1 VVSDQ
6 PGLAGVI
13 ERTVAK
19 RNVTVTGTSIAG
31 AVDASDETRPHAVV
45 LDLPHAAH
53 HALATLVD
61 LRLPRPGLP
70 ALVLAHDADGL
81 EGLFAIEVL
90 MKPFALDALR
100 QALER
105 LIG

>member
-1 VVSDQ
+1 
-6 PGLAGVI
+6 VI

-31 AVDASDETRPHAVV
+31 AVDASDETQPHAVV

-53 HALATLVD
+53 RALATLVD
-61 LRLPRPGLP
+61 LRVLRPGLP
-70 ALVLAHDADGL
+70 ALVLAHDVDGL